1 MVGFIVLCVFILSLF
16 AILVCSCPLPN
27 RLVKKNK
34 LGEIH
39 CDNGPAVEGT
49 NGFRE
54 YYINGKRHREDGP
67 AIEYPNGD
75 RAWYK
80 HGKRHREDGPA
91 IEFADGMNTSWW
103 LDGIEY
109 TEAEYHR
116 KLSTVKEVTMND
128 IEKKF
133 GCKVIFK

>member
-1 MVGFIVLCVFILSLF
+1 MGGFIVLCVFILSLF
-16 AILVCSCPLPN
+16 AILVCSCPSPN

-39 CDNGPAVEGT
+39 C
-49 NGFRE
+49 
-54 YYINGKRHREDGP
+54 EDGP

-103 LDGIEY
+103 LDGINY
-109 TEAEYHR
+109 TEAEYHK

-133 GCKVIFK
+133 GCKVKLKL